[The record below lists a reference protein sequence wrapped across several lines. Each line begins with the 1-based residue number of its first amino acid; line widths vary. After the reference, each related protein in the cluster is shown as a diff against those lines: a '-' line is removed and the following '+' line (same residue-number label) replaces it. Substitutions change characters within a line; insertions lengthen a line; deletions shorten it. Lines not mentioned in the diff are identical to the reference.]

1 MALVLKD
8 RVKETSSSSGT
19 GSITLGGAFPGYQTF
34 NAAIASGSTVYYTIH
49 NLAAGSDD
57 QYEVGVGT
65 FTSPSTL
72 SRDTVFTSSAGAPT
86 KVNFTAGASGLEVF
100 ITQPAGEA
108 VYIND
113 ATGKVE
119 AFGNGANTITFTNIN
134 TTNLTASTVTLT
146 AGTISTNAANATDIT
161 NKTYVDGLF
170 STGITYHAPVR
181 VESPNTAGNLNAT
194 YNNGTA
200 GVGATLTN
208 AGTQAA
214 LVIDG
219 ITMVVADRVLIYNQ
233 TNAVQNGI
241 YTVTNVGSGSTNWVL
256 TRATDAD
263 TYGVGNP
270 NKLGQ
275 GDAFFVTS
283 GNTGAGETY
292 ICNTVG
298 TITFG
303 TTNITFAQISSVQ
316 VYSAGTGLNLT
327 NLTFNVSNTAVTAA
341 QYGND
346 GAVGQFTVNAQG
358 QLTNA
363 ANVSINAS
371 SISVGTLANGRTTAA
386 SANGASTIVARDANG
401 SFAGNVI
408 TATTSNATTFNGT
421 TGAFTNVSG
430 NGVALT
436 AINASNISSGT
447 IANARTTASDAN
459 SASTIVARDANGS
472 FGANVITATFSG
484 NGATLS
490 AINASNISSGT
501 IANARTTAASA
512 NGASTIVQRDSG
524 GNFAAA
530 TVTAAV
536 IGDLSGGSNI
546 NASNI
551 ASGTIANA
559 RTTASS
565 SNGAS
570 TIVLRGA
577 SGEFAAGA
585 ITGTS
590 FSGNG
595 SALTAINATAITT
608 GTLDNART
616 TAASANGASTIV
628 ARDANGSFSGNV
640 ITGTTGTFTNISG
653 NGTSL
658 TAINASNISSG
669 TIANA
674 RTTGTDAATAAT
686 LVLRDANGSFAGN
699 VVTATNFSGGG
710 GSISAI
716 NASNIS
722 SGTIANARTTA
733 ATANGASTIVL
744 RGTSGEFAAGAITG
758 VSFTGNGAAI
768 SAING
773 SNVTTGTVANAR
785 TTGASA
791 NGASTLVLRD
801 ANGSFAGNVGTFVS
815 VSGAH
820 SGNGAGL
827 SDINASNI
835 SSGTIANA
843 RTTAASANGASTIV
857 ARDANGSF
865 AANVVTATSGSFT
878 SVSGNGSAL
887 TALNGSNVSTG
898 TVANART
905 TAATANGAS
914 TIVLRGTSGEFTAGA
929 ITGASFSGAGTGLTG
944 TASSLTSG
952 LAVNLSTNRTDW
964 STNGTIT
971 AVVGQLAWK
980 NYSNNHTIFDASNG
994 TSPSGSAVS
1003 NTDSQVAWTG
1013 TYPTLMGWNGANTY
1027 GVRVDSAR
1035 VADTATNQS
1044 GGTVSATS
1052 VSTSGTYKRTA
1063 AGIGYLDG
1071 GYGTIETI
1079 STSGAIYSIGSAYP
1093 PGTTTLGTMY
1103 GIGYTYSGYAAGN
1116 PGGVPSN
1123 VWGMYVAAGGT
1134 ATVFLDAQN
1143 GRGYFASTVTA
1154 TQFNGSGAGLT
1165 SIPNSATTAA
1175 SANGA
1180 STIVAR
1186 DAGGNF
1192 VANTITANLSGTATT
1207 GTNWGAY
1214 GAVPAAGTSF
1224 GTANTIGRSDANGY
1238 VYTSYINS
1246 NTANGENPTVSQ
1258 IIVTNGSDNF
1268 YRKSSVSSLGSQLT
1282 TLNASNISSG
1292 TVATA
1297 RLATGTA
1304 NASTYL
1310 RGDSTWAT
1318 VTAGTLIPS
1327 GTVMLFAQTAAP
1339 TGFTKNTTTGDNSAL
1354 RVTTGTAS
1362 TGGSVAFTTAF
1373 ASQTPTG
1380 SISVTAVAGS
1390 AGATTLSTPQIPSHT
1405 HTFLANNQYPYC
1417 YLPAQR
1423 VIYGNT
1429 PPCGSGNANFTTDAT
1444 GGGGSHTHPFSFS
1457 SGSGT
1462 FTGNAINLAVQ
1473 YIDVIRA
1480 TKD

>member
-1 MALVLKD
+1 MALILKD

-19 GSITLGGAFPGYQTF
+19 GNITLGGAFPGYQTF

-49 NLAAGSDD
+49 NLTAGSDD
-57 QYEVGVGT
+57 EWEVGLGT
-65 FTSPSTL
+65 FTSPATL
-72 SRDTVFTSSAGAPT
+72 VRTTVLSSSNSGSA
-86 KVNFTAGASGLEVF
+86 VNFTAGAGGLEVF
-100 ITQPAGEA
+100 ITQPAEEA
-108 VYIND
+108 VYLNNT
-113 ATGKVE
+113 TGLVE
-119 AFGNGANTITFTNIN
+119 IGGNGTNTVSFTNIN

-146 AGTISTNAANATDIT
+146 AGTISTNASNTTDIV
-161 NKTYVDGLF
+161 NKQYVDGIVAA
-170 STGITYHAPVR
+170 GVHYHEPVL
-181 VESPNTAGNLNAT
+181 VESPTALIAT
-194 YNNGTA
+194 YNQPGGAGN

-208 AGTQAA
+208 SGSNVA
-214 LVIDG
+214 LSIDG
-219 ITMVVADRVLIYNQ
+219 VSLSNTARVLVYTQ
-233 TNAVQNGI
+233 SNAVQNGV
-241 YTVTNVGSGSTNWVL
+241 YTVTNPGNVSAQWVL

-263 TYGVGNP
+263 TYVVASSAGLSEGST
-270 NKLGQ
+270 
-275 GDAFFVTS
+275 FFVQS
-283 GNTGAGETY
+283 GNTGAGEVYT
-292 ICNTVG
+292 CNTQG

-303 TTNITFAQISSVQ
+303 TTDITFAQIGSAQ
-316 VYSAGTGLNLT
+316 IYSAGTGLSLT
-327 NLTFNVSNTAVTAA
+327 NTTFSISNTAVTAA

-371 SISVGTLANGRTTAA
+371 SISVGTLANDRTTAA
-386 SANGASTIVARDANG
+386 SANGASTIVLRDANG

-459 SASTIVARDANGS
+459 GASTIVSRDANGS
-472 FGANVITATFSG
+472 FGANIVTATFSG
-484 NGATLS
+484 NGASIS

-524 GNFAAA
+524 GNFSAN

-658 TAINASNISSG
+658 TAINASNVTSG
-669 TIANA
+669 TL
-674 RTTGTDAATAAT
+674 D
-686 LVLRDANGSFAGN
+686 
-699 VVTATNFSGGG
+699 
-710 GSISAI
+710 
-716 NASNIS
+716 
-722 SGTIANARTTA
+722 
-733 ATANGASTIVL
+733 
-744 RGTSGEFAAGAITG
+744 
-758 VSFTGNGAAI
+758 
-768 SAING
+768 
-773 SNVTTGTVANAR
+773 
-785 TTGASA
+785 
-791 NGASTLVLRD
+791 
-801 ANGSFAGNVGTFVS
+801 
-815 VSGAH
+815 
-820 SGNGAGL
+820 
-827 SDINASNI
+827 
-835 SSGTIANA
+835 NA

-857 ARDANGSF
+857 ARDSSGNFTANAG
-865 AANVVTATSGSFT
+865 TFT

-905 TAATANGAS
+905 TASDANGAS
-914 TIVLRGTSGEFTAGA
+914 TIVSRSAAGSFAGNVGTFNGVTVGTTNSSFDTDVLFVDATNNRVGISTATPRFKVSVGATTSTSTATPDTLDLGGTYSSTAGA
-929 ITGASFSGAGTGLTG
+929 NAKLR
-944 TASSLTSG
+944 
-952 LAVNLSTNRTDW
+952 VYW
-964 STNGTIT
+964 
-971 AVVGQLAWK
+971 
-980 NYSNNHTIFDASNG
+980 DASG
-994 TSPSGSAVS
+994 TFG
-1003 NTDSQVAWTG
+1003 
-1013 TYPTLMGWNGANTY
+1013 L
-1027 GVRVDSAR
+1027 GV
-1035 VADTATNQS
+1035 
-1044 GGTVSATS
+1044 
-1052 VSTSGTYKRTA
+1052 
-1063 AGIGYLDG
+1063 
-1071 GYGTIETI
+1071 
-1079 STSGAIYSIGSAYP
+1079 
-1093 PGTTTLGTMY
+1093 
-1103 GIGYTYSGYAAGN
+1103 
-1116 PGGVPSN
+1116 
-1123 VWGMYVAAGGT
+1123 
-1134 ATVFLDAQN
+1134 
-1143 GRGYFASTVTA
+1143 
-1154 TQFNGSGAGLT
+1154 
-1165 SIPNSATTAA
+1165 
-1175 SANGA
+1175 
-1180 STIVAR
+1180 
-1186 DAGGNF
+1186 
-1192 VANTITANLSGTATT
+1192 
-1207 GTNWGAY
+1207 
-1214 GAVPAAGTSF
+1214 
-1224 GTANTIGRSDANGY
+1224 
-1238 VYTSYINS
+1238 
-1246 NTANGENPTVSQ
+1246 
-1258 IIVTNGSDNF
+1258 
-1268 YRKSSVSSLGSQLT
+1268 SLGSLDYIVSGAANHTFYTDGTQKMRLFSSGGLSLGNNTDPGATNLSVTGTIAGNGATLT
-1282 TLNASNISSG
+1282 AINASNISSG

-1297 RLATGTA
+1297 RLGTGTA
-1304 NASTYL
+1304 NSATFL
-1310 RGDSTWAT
+1310 RGDQTYAVPAS
-1318 VTAGTLIPS
+1318 GTLIPS

-1339 TGFTKNTTTGDNSAL
+1339 TGFTKNTSTGDNSAL

-1380 SISVTAVAGS
+1380 SVSITAVAGS
-1390 AGATTLSTPQIPSHT
+1390 AGATTLTTPQIPSHSHQT
-1405 HTFLANNQYPYC
+1405 ITGANSNFAFSTTTAP
-1417 YLPAQR
+1417 
-1423 VIYGNT
+1423 
-1429 PPCGSGNANFTTDAT
+1429 GNAIVSAPATPGTRNAGSDNT

-1457 SGSGT
+1457 SGTAT